1 MRILIVEDDESTA
14 QALVSV
20 LTHQNH
26 VVEIAVNGET
36 GWDLIKTF
44 SYDLMLLDVAVP
56 DLDGVA
62 LCRRIRARGLQTPI
76 LLLTDRESCHEKAIG
91 LDAGADDY
99 VVKPF
104 DEEELEARV
113 RALLR
118 RGTISSQ
125 PVLEW
130 GPLQLDPSSCEVTY
144 NAQPLFLTPKEYALL
159 ELFLR
164 NSRRVFSCGVILE
177 HLWAYE
183 ETPGEEAV
191 RTHIKGLRQK

>member
-1 MRILIVEDDESTA
+1 MRILIVEDDELTA
-14 QALVSV
+14 QTLVPI

-36 GWDLIKTF
+36 AWDLIKTF
-44 SYDLMLLDVAVP
+44 NYDLMLLDVAAP
-56 DLDGVA
+56 DVDGVG
-62 LCRRIRARGLQTPI
+62 LCRRIRARGLHTPI
-76 LLLTDRESCHEKAIG
+76 LLLTDHDSCHERAIG

-104 DEEELEARV
+104 DQEELVARV

-130 GPLQLDPSSCEVTY
+130 GLLQLDPSSCEVTY
-144 NAQPLFLTPKEYALL
+144 NDQPLLLTPKEYALL

-191 RTHIKGLRQK
+191 RTHIK